1 MGNTTSKELA
11 KLDYDQVIRATY
23 NPDDKSV
30 TTSSFVDAKVGHK
43 ILRNAIDSV
52 TDEYSYYDDTTLLK
66 TIRIVYTSAAHT
78 DIVSVER
85 IA

>member
-1 MGNTTSKELA
+1 MSETTSKQLS

-23 NPDDKSV
+23 NENDKSL

-43 ILRNAIDSV
+43 ILRTAVDSV
-52 TDEYSYYDDTTLLK
+52 TDEFSYYDEATLLK
-66 TIRIVYTSAAHT
+66 TIRIVYTNAAHD